1 LVSFLIRRIAI
12 LVPMAFAISAL
23 IFFASRL
30 SPIDPINSLISPD
43 AAVDPA
49 NLALLREQLGLN
61 DNIFVQYFRW
71 VSEIA
76 TGNFGYSIQSGQAI
90 SEILALRMPATLE
103 LVLTALVLST
113 ILALT
118 IGLFAGANRGGFADK
133 LSRILAVIG
142 IAVPDFFIGLA
153 FLNVFAYNLRW
164 LPTGQR
170 ISPGQVTF
178 WDRLPHLI
186 LPVATLTVAMIA
198 VLIRYTRNSVLDTL
212 NRDFVKTARS
222 KGVPEWKVLYS
233 HVFRNSLGPVM
244 VILAFRLPLLVGGS
258 ILVETVFQWPGIGG
272 TVIAAVYSSD
282 FPVIMV
288 VSMIIAL
295 VILVASFLVDIV
307 KSILDP
313 RVRLDAGASQ

>member
-1 LVSFLIRRIAI
+1 
-12 LVPMAFAISAL
+12 MAFAISAL

-30 SPIDPINSLISPD
+30 SPIDPINALISPD
-43 AAVDPA
+43 AASDPA
-49 NLALLREQLGLN
+49 NLELLREQLGLN
-61 DNIFVQYFRW
+61 DHIVIQYFNWLR
-71 VSEIA
+71 EIA

-103 LVLTALVLST
+103 LVLSALVLST
-113 ILALT
+113 VLALT
-118 IGLFAGANRGGFADK
+118 IGLFAGANRGGLADK
-133 LSRILAVIG
+133 ASRILAVIG

-153 FLNVFAYNLRW
+153 FLNVFAYNLGW

-170 ISPGQVTF
+170 ISPGQTTF
-178 WDRLPHLI
+178 FDRLPHLI
-186 LPVATLTVAMIA
+186 LPVATLTVAMLA

-212 NRDFVKTARS
+212 NKDFVKTARS
-222 KGVPEWKVLYS
+222 KGVPEWKVLFS

-258 ILVETVFQWPGIGG
+258 ILVETVFQWPGIGS
-272 TVIAAVYSSD
+272 TVVAAVSASD

-288 VSMIIAL
+288 ISMLIAM

-313 RVRLDAGASQ
+313 RVRLGGGAS

>member
-1 LVSFLIRRIAI
+1 
-12 LVPMAFAISAL
+12 MAFAISAL

-30 SPIDPINSLISPD
+30 SPIDPINALISPD
-43 AAVDPA
+43 AASDPA
-49 NLALLREQLGLN
+49 NLELLREQLGLN
-61 DNIFVQYFRW
+61 DHIVIQYFTW
-71 VSEIA
+71 LKEIA

-103 LVLTALVLST
+103 LVLSALVLST
-113 ILALT
+113 VLALT
-118 IGLFAGANRGGFADK
+118 IGLFAGANRGGLADK
-133 LSRILAVIG
+133 ASRILAVIG

-153 FLNVFAYNLRW
+153 FLNVFAYNLGW

-178 WDRLPHLI
+178 LDRLPHLI
-186 LPVATLTVAMIA
+186 LPVATLTVAMLA

-222 KGVPEWKVLYS
+222 KGVPEWKVLFS

-258 ILVETVFQWPGIGG
+258 ILVETVFQWPGIGS
-272 TVIAAVYSSD
+272 TVVSAVSASD

-288 VSMIIAL
+288 ISMLIAM
-295 VILVASFLVDIV
+295 VILVASFLVDIA

-313 RVRLDAGASQ
+313 RVRLGGGASQ

>member
-1 LVSFLIRRIAI
+1 MI
-12 LVPMAFAISAL
+12 PMALAISAI

-30 SPIDPINSLISPD
+30 SPIDPLNSLISPD
-43 AAVDPA
+43 AAADPT
-49 NLALLREQLGLN
+49 NLAILRERLGFN
-61 DNIFVQYFRW
+61 DPIFVQYFNW
-71 VSEIA
+71 LIEMFK
-76 TGNFGYSIQSGQAI
+76 GNFGYSIQTGQPI

-103 LVLTALVLST
+103 LILSALVIST
-113 ILALT
+113 TLALA
-118 IGLFAGANRGGFADK
+118 IGLFAGANRGGLIDK
-133 LSRILAVIG
+133 FSRGLAAVG

-153 FLNVFAYNLRW
+153 LLNILAYRLNW
-164 LPTGQR
+164 LPTGQHL
-170 ISPGQVTF
+170 SPGQITL

-186 LPVATLTVAMIA
+186 LPVATLSIAMLA

-222 KGVPEWKVLYS
+222 KGLPEWKVMWS

-258 ILVETVFQWPGIGG
+258 VLVETVFQWPGIGS
-272 TVIAAVYSSD
+272 TVVAAVTVSD

-288 VSMIIAL
+288 ISLLIATA
-295 VILVASFLVDIV
+295 ILIASFLVDIV

-313 RVRLDAGASQ
+313 RVRLGATTE

>member
-1 LVSFLIRRIAI
+1 
-12 LVPMAFAISAL
+12 MAFAISAL

-30 SPIDPINSLISPD
+30 SPIDPINALISPD
-43 AAVDPA
+43 AASDPA
-49 NLALLREQLGLN
+49 NLELLREQLGLN
-61 DNIFVQYFRW
+61 DHIVIQYFTW
-71 VSEIA
+71 LKEIA

-90 SEILALRMPATLE
+90 SEILALRMPATRE
-103 LVLTALVLST
+103 LVLSALVLST
-113 ILALT
+113 VLALT
-118 IGLFAGANRGGFADK
+118 IGLFAGANRGGLADK
-133 LSRILAVIG
+133 ASRILAVIG

-153 FLNVFAYNLRW
+153 FLNVFAYNLGW

-178 WDRLPHLI
+178 LDRLPHLI
-186 LPVATLTVAMIA
+186 LPVATLTVAMLA

-222 KGVPEWKVLYS
+222 KGVPEWKVLFS

-258 ILVETVFQWPGIGG
+258 ILVETVFQWPGIGS
-272 TVIAAVYSSD
+272 TVVSAVSASD

-288 VSMIIAL
+288 ISMLIAM
-295 VILVASFLVDIV
+295 VILVASFLVDIA

-313 RVRLDAGASQ
+313 RVRLGGGASQ